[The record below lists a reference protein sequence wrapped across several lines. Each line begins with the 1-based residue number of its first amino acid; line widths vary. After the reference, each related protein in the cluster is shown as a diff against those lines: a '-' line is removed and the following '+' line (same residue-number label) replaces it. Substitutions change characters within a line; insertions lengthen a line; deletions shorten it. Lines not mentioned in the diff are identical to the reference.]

1 MTKCYRYWL
10 RQNWKK
16 NRSHTTK
23 HELRVVSPCVN
34 FATQKTTTQFMGKL
48 RLNETLWLRHIA
60 TCNKQPKHISSF
72 SEVIDWQNSET
83 KFQWSSPHPFH
94 ARFQWDYIKERKL
107 QYNKKK
113 EERKKLF
120 RVLNYTFLWC
130 VMLECG
136 EKLVFFSKEIGK
148 VSFFVRKVASL
159 IKKYNCCA
167 HIIQSARSPLASID
181 ESVLFYCKFGC
192 IVQWAFPSA
201 TASWS

>member
-1 MTKCYRYWL
+1 
-10 RQNWKK
+10 
-16 NRSHTTK
+16 
-23 HELRVVSPCVN
+23 
-34 FATQKTTTQFMGKL
+34 MGKL

-60 TCNKQPKHISSF
+60 ACNKQPKHISSF

-159 IKKYNCCA
+159 IKKYNFCT

-181 ESVLFYCKFGC
+181 ESVLFYCKFWC